1 MAGRILN
8 RRTLREQAEQ
18 AARPEAG
25 AAEAPTGAARAAAKP
40 KKAPAS
46 RRKPA
51 KKPTRLRARWVLFDA
66 AMKKVAVFDYSQRAA
81 ADAALAD
88 ARSRKKGLFFL
99 QIVKDAL
106 PEPAPAAPA
115 VLP

>member
-8 RRTLREQAEQ
+8 RRTLRAQAEQ
-18 AARPEAG
+18 AEVT
-25 AAEAPTGAARAAAKP
+25 AAEAPAGAAPAAAKP
-40 KKAPAS
+40 KKAPV
-46 RRKPA
+46 RKKPA

-66 AMKKVAVFDYSQRAA
+66 AMKQVAVFGYSQRAA

-99 QIVKDAL
+99 QIVKDAM

-115 VLP
+115 ALP